1 MNMQVRVTDESR
13 FSGEWLAGRLHGS
26 DEQIIILADLAGEAV
41 L

>member
-1 MNMQVRVTDESR
+1 MQVRVTVCSHR
-13 FSGEWLAGRLHGS
+13 SGEWLARRLHGS